1 MNPWHELFI
10 EGDDISIKGIT
21 TDQNRAGMRVMSIA
35 FNARH
40 KHTEISICRKRIGE
54 LRADCHPRLHPIID
68 RCLAE
73 QPDTP

>member
-21 TDQNRAGMRVMSIA
+21 PAQNRAGMRVMSIA

-40 KHTEISICRKRIGE
+40 RYTELSICRKRLSE
-54 LRADCHPRLHPIID
+54 LRCDCHPRLHCMID
-68 RCLAE
+68 RCLVE
-73 QPDTP
+73 EPDLP